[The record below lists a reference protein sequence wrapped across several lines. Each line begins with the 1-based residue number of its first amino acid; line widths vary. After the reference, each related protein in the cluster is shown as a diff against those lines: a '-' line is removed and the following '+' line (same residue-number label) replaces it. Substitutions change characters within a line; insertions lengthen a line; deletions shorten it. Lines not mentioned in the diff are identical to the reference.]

1 MTCKKAQEFLE
12 RMQVPVRESVNAS
25 KVRYGPQE
33 ALGLLQGIARLI
45 VTRGQ
50 KVVQWD
56 LRQERPGEEELLG
69 HLLGPTGNLRAPT
82 ARVGTTLL
90 VGFQES
96 AYRDVLG
103 L

>member
-1 MTCKKAQEFLE
+1 
-12 RMQVPVRESVNAS
+12 AS

-33 ALGLLQGIARLI
+33 ALGLLQGIARLV

-50 KVVQWD
+50 KVEQWD
-56 LRQERPGEEELLG
+56 LRQGKPTEEELLR

-82 ARVGTTLL
+82 ARVGTTLI
-90 VGFQES
+90 VGFQEA
-96 AYRDVLG
+96 AYREVLG